1 MLDIDRVTESC
12 TVLLEQSSVLI
23 TAELIERS
31 ALRGLTRETDL
42 VGLAMNRHHRP
53 DDIRQDRGRHGARP
67 EVRSRPACGTHR
79 TTNNQLTALDE
90 ATGLLNACCNLV
102 VHRKNAID
110 GQTIST
116 RAHERSIRSGTEQQL
131 KTRQHHR
138 LTRTG
143 LTGDDDKALAKV
155 NVGRLDDAEM
165 RNIERLDHR
174 GPSLHPRT
182 GRLNLRTRR
191 AENGVS
197 STRTS

>member
-12 TVLLEQSSVLI
+12 TVLLEQSRVLI

-31 ALRGLTRETDL
+31 ALCRFPRQANL
-42 VGLAMNRHHRP
+42 VGLPMNRHHRP
-53 DDIRQDRGRHGARP
+53 DDLRQDRGRHGARS
-67 EVRSRPACGTHR
+67 EVRSRPAGGTHR
-79 TTNNQLTALDE
+79 TANNQLTALDE
-90 ATGLLNACCNLV
+90 ATGLLNACYNLV
-102 VHRKNAID
+102 VHRENAID
-110 GQTIST
+110 RQTIST
-116 RAHERSIRSGTEQQL
+116 RAHKRSIRSGTEQQL

-155 NVGRLDDAEM
+155 NVGGLDDTEM